1 MITIDLYILTAIV
14 TTAVYI
20 AHQIGYKNGIQ
31 KGITSSVDWFEK
43 RGVIMSEMIKKV
55 EKDL

>member
-1 MITIDLYILTAIV
+1 MITIDPYILTTIV
-14 TTAVYI
+14 TTAVYV
-20 AHQIGYKNGIQ
+20 AYQIGYKNGIQ

-43 RGVIMSEMIKKV
+43 RGVIMSEMIKKA